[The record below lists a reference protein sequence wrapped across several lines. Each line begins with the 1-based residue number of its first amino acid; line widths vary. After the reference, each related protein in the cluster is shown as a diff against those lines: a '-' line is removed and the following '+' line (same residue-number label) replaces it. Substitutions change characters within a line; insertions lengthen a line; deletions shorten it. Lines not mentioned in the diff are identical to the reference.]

1 MCDSFG
7 QKATAAG
14 QSHPPRFYNFVTGPS
29 HNENLERLA
38 RKHRWRG
45 RLLRQRKP
53 ASACTGAR
61 TPAAFTWSTRN
72 QGQAPAACT
81 STEDGKVHMANG
93 VHISGEAY
101 TTLMVTQKSS
111 MFCKK

>member
-14 QSHPPRFYNFVTGPS
+14 QSHPPRFYNFVT
-29 HNENLERLA
+29 
-38 RKHRWRG
+38 
-45 RLLRQRKP
+45 
-53 ASACTGAR
+53 
-61 TPAAFTWSTRN
+61 TWSTRN